1 MPTFVENRQAR
12 FRHEIT
18 ETIEAGLELLG
29 HEVKAIKAGRA
40 NLAGSYIIVRGGEAF
55 LSGATISP
63 YQPANLPDGYDP
75 ARLRR
80 VLLTKHEIAT
90 LANIETKKGLTIIP
104 LQMYSKGRSIKLK
117 IGIARGRKGHD
128 KREHI
133 KRREVDREIR
143 RTLKNEVN

>member
-1 MPTFVENRQAR
+1 MPTFAENRQAR
-12 FRHEIT
+12 FRYEIT
-18 ETIEAGLELLG
+18 ETLEAGLELLG
-29 HEVKAIKAGRA
+29 HEVKAIKTGRV
-40 NLAGSYIIVRGGEAF
+40 NLAGSYVIVRGGECF

-63 YQPANLPDGYDP
+63 YQPTNLPEGYDP

-80 VLLTKHEIAT
+80 LLLTKKEIAE

-104 LQMYSKGRSIKLK
+104 LRMYTKGRSIKLA

-128 KREHI
+128 KREHL

-143 RTLKNEVN
+143 RTLKGG

>member
-1 MPTFVENRQAR
+1 MPTLVENRQAR
-12 FRHEIT
+12 FRHEIM
-18 ETIEAGLELLG
+18 ETLEAGLELVG
-29 HEVKAIKAGRA
+29 HEVKAIKLGRA
-40 NLAGSYIIVRGGEAF
+40 SLAGSYVIVRGGECF
-55 LSGATISP
+55 LSGTTISP
-63 YQPANLPDGYDP
+63 YQPANLPAGYDP

-80 VLLTKHEIAT
+80 LLLTKREIDM

-133 KRREVDREIR
+133 KKREVDREIR
-143 RTLKNEVN
+143 RTLKE

>member
-12 FRHEIT
+12 FRYEIM
-18 ETIEAGLELLG
+18 ETLEAGIELVG
-29 HEVKAIKAGRA
+29 HEVKAIKHGRA
-40 NLAGSYIIVRGGEAF
+40 NLAGSFVIVRGGEVF

-63 YQPANLPDGYDP
+63 YQPTNLPKGYEP

-80 VLLTKHEIAT
+80 LLLTKKEIT
-90 LANIETKKGLTIIP
+90 DLTNIEMKKGLTIIP
-104 LQMYSKGRSIKLK
+104 LQMYTKGRSIKLT

-128 KREHI
+128 KREHL

-143 RTLKNEVN
+143 RTLKWG